1 MNIRDAMRRAAG
13 FNRDKPAIIAGDYRL
28 TFGEAWER
36 GTRLANALL
45 DAGLKPGDACGSLED
60 NTVEAV
66 DFFLGCA
73 IAGVIRVPLYARNAR
88 SSHLSMLDHTD
99 CKAIV
104 VAEHYADQ
112 VEGMENEIDTLDQVI
127 VRSAA
132 GYEDWLAGFSSEDP
146 NPEIDENEL
155 YVIRHTG
162 GTTGHPKGVPFTHKA
177 WLDIGRN
184 WFYTMPPVGEGD
196 VCMHIAPISHASGY
210 QFVPV
215 WLSGGCN
222 LVVEKYAAAPVVDQM
237 VTEKVS
243 YVFMAPTMVGDVM
256 NVPGVEMQDWSSMK
270 VLLIG
275 AAPITEA
282 NVRKAY
288 DIWGDSICS
297 LYGQSEGVPVTI
309 SMANEWVR
317 DDIPGST
324 PMRSVGRIHP
334 FCDVKIA
341 DPDTHALMPMGEE
354 GEICFKNDGQLTGYW
369 RNESATEK
377 TVYDGWVH
385 TGDIG
390 YVDQNGY
397 LYMCDRK
404 DDMILSGG
412 YNIWPTELENVIATH
427 PGVQEVVVI
436 GVPNERFG
444 ESPYALIMEKE
455 AGAVK
460 KEDIIDMCATELGSY
475 KKPSDVEIGLNPLP
489 RTPVGKV
496 SRKMI
501 REPYWE
507 GLGRRK

>member
-13 FNRDKPAIIAGDYRL
+13 FYRDKPAIIAGDSRL

-45 DAGLKPGDACGSLED
+45 ASGLKPGDTCGSLED

-73 IAGVIRVPLYARNAR
+73 IAGIIRVPLYARNAR
-88 SSHLSMLDHTD
+88 TSHQSMLDHTD
-99 CKAIV
+99 CKAVV

-112 VEGMENEIDTLDQVI
+112 LEGMENEIDTLDQVI
-127 VRSAA
+127 VRSAEN
-132 GYEDWLAGFSSEDP
+132 YEAWLLEFSNEDP
-146 NPEIDENEL
+146 NPEIDDNDI

-162 GTTGHPKGVPFTHKA
+162 GTTGQPKGVSFTHKA

-184 WFYTMPPVGEGD
+184 WFYTMPPVDDTD

-237 VTEKVS
+237 VADKVS
-243 YVFMAPTMVGDVM
+243 YVFMAPTMVGDIM
-256 NVPGVEMQDWSSMK
+256 NVPGVADKDWSNMK

-275 AAPITEA
+275 AAPITVA
-282 NVRKAY
+282 NVKKAHA
-288 DIWGDSICS
+288 IWGDSICS

-309 SMANEWVR
+309 SMAKDWVR
-317 DDIPGST
+317 DDIPGSD
-324 PMRSVGRIHP
+324 PMRSVGRVHP
-334 FCDVKIA
+334 FCDVRIV
-341 DPDTHALMPMGEE
+341 DPETHELKEMGDE

-369 RNESATEK
+369 RNEESSNK
-377 TVYDGWVH
+377 TIFDGWVH

-390 YVDQNGY
+390 YLDVNGY

-436 GVPNERFG
+436 GVPNDRFG

-455 AGAVK
+455 EGAVNK
-460 KEDIIDMCATELGSY
+460 QDIMDMCANELGSY

-501 REPYWE
+501 RAPYWE
-507 GLGRRK
+507 GLGRLK

>member
-13 FNRDKPAIIAGDYRL
+13 FYRDQPAIIAGETRL

-88 SSHLSMLDHTD
+88 TSHQAMLNHTD
-99 CKAIV
+99 CKAV
-104 VAEHYADQ
+104 MVAEHYADQ
-112 VEGMENEIDTLDQVI
+112 IEGMENEIDTLDTII

-132 GYEDWLAGFSSEDP
+132 GYNDWLAGFSAEDP
-146 NPEIDENEL
+146 NPEINDDDL

-184 WFYTMPPVGEGD
+184 WFYTMPPVEEGD

-222 LVVEKYAAAPVVDQM
+222 LVVEKYSAAPIVEQM
-237 VTEKVS
+237 VDDKVG

-256 NVPGVEMQDWSSMK
+256 NVPGVEKKDWSAMK

-288 DIWGDSICS
+288 DIWGESICS

-309 SMANEWVR
+309 SMAKDWVR
-317 DDIPGST
+317 DDVPGST
-324 PMRSVGRIHP
+324 PMRSVGRVHP

-341 DPDTHALMPMGEE
+341 DPETHEIMATGEE

-369 RNESATEK
+369 RNDDASSK
-377 TVYDGWVH
+377 TIYDGWVH

-390 YVDQNGY
+390 YIDINGY

-444 ESPYALIMEKE
+444 ESPYALIMEKSE
-455 AGAVK
+455 GAVNK
-460 KEDIIDMCATELGSY
+460 DDIMEMCAKELGSY

-501 REPYWE
+501 RAPYWE
-507 GLGRRK
+507 GMGRRK